1 VIEITPM
8 TTKTTHAGNAGF
20 IGHSSIG
27 TALKRVSVREEE
39 RRRIAHEL
47 HNAFGQDLVSVIIE
61 MNRLVAH
68 CKAAAPR
75 HPLCQEVCGV
85 LKNLSDRI
93 GKIAGSLGEIS
104 HELHPIVLERAGL
117 LQAIRQ
123 LCHNQE
129 LTAQTQVSF
138 RGQKLQGKIPW
149 PMSLCL
155 YRITQEALRN
165 IYRHAHASRAEVGI
179 EQENNSLALRIWD
192 NGVGYDPA
200 NPYFDAGI
208 GVASM
213 KDHVASL
220 GGSFALNSAPG
231 QGTEIVVR
239 LALHP
244 RN

>member
-1 VIEITPM
+1 MAI
-8 TTKTTHAGNAGF
+8 KTTRAGNADF
-20 IGHSSIG
+20 IGRSSIG
-27 TALKRVSVREEE
+27 TALKRVSVREDE

-61 MNRLVAH
+61 MNRLGAH

-85 LKNLSDRI
+85 LKSLSDRV
-93 GKIAGSLGEIS
+93 GKIAASLGEIS

-117 LQAIRQ
+117 LRAIRQ
-123 LCHNQE
+123 LCHNPE
-129 LTAQTQVSF
+129 LSALTQVSF
-138 RGQKLQGKIPW
+138 RSQKLQEDIPW

-165 IYRHAHASRAEVGI
+165 ICRHAHASRAEVGI
-179 EQENNSLALRIWD
+179 EQENNFVALRIWD
-192 NGVGYDPA
+192 NGVGHDPA
-200 NPYFDAGI
+200 NPYFNAGI

>member
-1 VIEITPM
+1 MIGQTPM
-8 TTKTTHAGNAGF
+8 TSKATHAGNADFTGS
-20 IGHSSIG
+20 SSIG
-27 TALKRVSVREEE
+27 TALKRVSAREDE

-68 CKAAAPR
+68 CKVAAPR

-85 LKNLSDRI
+85 LRTLSDRI
-93 GKIAGSLGEIS
+93 GKIATSLGEMS

-117 LQAIRQ
+117 VCAVRQ
-123 LCHNQE
+123 LCHNPE
-129 LTAQTQVSF
+129 LSAQTQVSF
-138 RGQKLQGKIPW
+138 RSQKLQGEIPW

-179 EQENNSLALRIWD
+179 EQENNSVGLRIWD

-200 NPYFDAGI
+200 NPYFNAGI

-213 KDHVASL
+213 EDHVASV

-239 LALHP
+239 LALDP